1 MHRGTLSIS
10 LLVMTLSW
18 PPPAAQT
25 SRERLLNTVLS
36 AEAEVRLPA
45 SADNIGDTL
54 ASIAKA
60 TGVAIGFE
68 TVMDDEPGSRLGSV
82 SRSLGGMTL
91 AQALD
96 GVVAMDSR
104 YAWRERRGVIHVR
117 PKEAFDDARHFL
129 NRRVERF
136 ELRDAI
142 PLHATFEVHRIY
154 RPDCKIRHPIYTDER
169 DAFLAEQLPADRKG
183 VTVSLT
189 NVSVLDILDAV
200 IKAHGELHWN
210 VTYKVP
216 PDVPMPKSA
225 VYAYAVFSF
234 HSRPSVGG
242 WWRMCVGDENQD
254 PG

>member
-1 MHRGTLSIS
+1 MHRAVLAITL
-10 LLVMTLSW
+10 LATTLSW
-18 PPPAAQT
+18 RAPAAQID
-25 SRERLLNTVLS
+25 RERLLNSVLS

-45 SADNIGDTL
+45 SAENISDTL
-54 ASIAKA
+54 ASVAKA
-60 TGVAIGFE
+60 THVPIGFE
-68 TVMDDEPGSRLGSV
+68 TVMDEEPDYRLGSV
-82 SRSLGGMTL
+82 SRSLRGMTL

-96 GVVAMDSR
+96 DIVAMDSR

-117 PKEAFDDARHFL
+117 PQGAFDDARHFL

-154 RPDCKIRHPIYTDER
+154 RPDCEIQHPIYTNER
-169 DAFLAEQLPADRKG
+169 DAFLADQLPADRKG

-200 IKAHGELHWN
+200 IKTHGELHWN
-210 VTYKVP
+210 VTYRVP

-225 VYAYAVFSF
+225 MYGYAVFSF
-234 HSRPSVGG
+234 HGRPSIGG
-242 WWRMCVGDENQD
+242 WWRMCAGDENRY